1 MLNSFASSC
10 LEKGLWYRIYELFC
24 ENMDTGILSFCV
36 DSEQGDALN
45 IGNSCRMKILTFF
58 QKFSD
63 GDLAKYSMLVG

>member
-1 MLNSFASSC
+1 
-10 LEKGLWYRIYELFC
+10 
-24 ENMDTGILSFCV
+24 MDTGILSFCV
-36 DSEQGDALN
+36 DSEQGDAPN